1 MLRRITVAYTLNE
14 LGNALGAVA
23 IALAVY
29 DHTHSAVATA
39 ALFVSIYFLPAL
51 LATLVVAWLES
62 FARRGIQAALYG
74 VQAATTGGLA
84 VLVLHPLLAPI
95 LALAAID
102 GLAAVVSRAL
112 LRAVVSQQAGDDDA
126 RRRANGLLNIGWSV
140 MSAIGPAIGGV
151 LTGMLG
157 ASTVLVIDVGSFA
170 LTAMLMF
177 DVPTPSTDAVRGRVL
192 GQLRAV
198 RDYVGQT
205 PRLAWLL
212 GTQAVA
218 LVSFAAAV
226 PITVV
231 LVKAALHGTDA
242 DYGGVVAAWGVGMA
256 VGSGIFAR
264 SRKHS
269 LGLLVTLSTLAV
281 AVAYLGM
288 GASNAL
294 WLAATFSFVGGTGNG
309 VQWIALITAV
319 QEETVQQL
327 QGRVMGV
334 LESVASSCL
343 GLGFALGGAVAA
355 IFNPRV
361 TFIAA
366 GVAAALAAIAFGRL
380 AAARRSA
387 SPTHVSGG
395 ADAPPTHIPAPVEP
409 SP

>member
-39 ALFVSIYFLPAL
+39 ALFVSVYFLPAL

-62 FARRGIQAALYG
+62 FARRGIQAGLYC

-84 VLVLHPLLAPI
+84 ALVVHPLLAPI

-112 LRAVVSQQAGDDDA
+112 LRALVSQRAEGSDA
-126 RRRANGLLNIGWSV
+126 RRRANSLLNVGWSIT
-140 MSAIGPAIGGV
+140 SAIGPAIGGA
-151 LTGMLG
+151 LTGLLG
-157 ASTVLVIDVGSFA
+157 ASMVLTIDVASFA
-170 LTAMLMF
+170 LTAVLMF
-177 DVPTPSTDAVRGRVL
+177 DVPTPSTDAPRGRVL
-192 GQLRAV
+192 TQLRAV
-198 RDYVGQT
+198 RDYVRQAPG
-205 PRLAWLL
+205 LAWLL
-212 GTQAVA
+212 GTEAVA
-218 LVSFAAAV
+218 LVFFAAAV

-242 DYGGVVAAWGVGMA
+242 GYGFVVAAWGVGMF
-256 VGSGIFAR
+256 VGSGIFAGA
-264 SRKHS
+264 RKRS

-294 WLAATFSFVGGTGNG
+294 WVAALFSFVGGLGNG
-309 VQWIALITAV
+309 IQWIALITSV
-319 QEETVQQL
+319 QEETVREL

-334 LESVASSCL
+334 LESMASFCL
-343 GLGFALGGAVAA
+343 GVGFALGGAVAA
-355 IFNPRV
+355 IFNPRT
-361 TFIAA
+361 TFITA
-366 GVAAALAAIAFGRL
+366 GVAALLATLAFARL
-380 AAARRSA
+380 AAGRHA
-387 SPTHVSGG
+387 
-395 ADAPPTHIPAPVEP
+395 APPGRIPAGAGP
-409 SP
+409 SS

>member
-1 MLRRITVAYTLNE
+1 MLRRITVAYTFNE

-62 FARRGIQAALYG
+62 FARRGIQAGLYCL
-74 VQAATTGGLA
+74 QAATTGGLA
-84 VLVLHPLLAPI
+84 VLVLHPVLAPI
-95 LALAAID
+95 LVLAAID

-112 LRAVVSQQAGDDDA
+112 LRAVVSQQADDSDA
-126 RRRANGLLNIGWSV
+126 RRRANSLLNIGWSV
-140 MSAIGPAIGGV
+140 TSAIGPAIGGA
-151 LTGMLG
+151 LTGLLG
-157 ASTVLVIDVGSFA
+157 ASTVLVIDVASFA
-170 LTAMLMF
+170 ITALLMF
-177 DVPTPSTDAVRGRVL
+177 DVPTPSTDAARGRVR

-198 RDYVGQT
+198 RDYVRQT
-205 PRLAWLL
+205 PTLAWLL
-212 GTQAVA
+212 GTEAVA
-218 LVSFAAAV
+218 LVFFAAAV

-242 DYGGVVAAWGVGMA
+242 GYGAVVAAWGVGMA

-264 SRKHS
+264 ARKRS
-269 LGLLVTLSTLAV
+269 LGLLVTLSTLTV

-294 WLAATFSFVGGTGNG
+294 WLAAVFSFVGGTGNG
-309 VQWIALITAV
+309 VQWIALITSV

-334 LESVASSCL
+334 LESVASFCL
-343 GLGFALGGAVAA
+343 GVGFALGGALAA
-355 IFNPRV
+355 VFNPRV
-361 TFIAA
+361 TFITA
-366 GVAAALAAIAFGRL
+366 GVAAVLAALAFARL
-380 AAARRSA
+380 AAGRRA
-387 SPTHVSGG
+387 T
-395 ADAPPTHIPAPVEP
+395 PPRHIPAGAEP
-409 SP
+409 SR